1 MISLELQAP
10 ELNNNHVRLH
20 VHDQFPFRFP
30 PYLIPVAVVALVVPK
45 YLTSAA
51 AFGVHG
57 STQILKGQHLFSDA
71 SYLFLPQNHLV

>member
-20 VHDQFPFRFP
+20 IHDQFPFRFP

-45 YLTSAA
+45 YLDAALCLHLLLTSENRL
-51 AFGVHG
+51 FHG
-57 STQILKGQHLFSDA
+57 YGEDII
-71 SYLFLPQNHLV
+71 